1 MKRYY
6 PKADLC
12 IHPDYVIALF
22 LEINNRWFDD
32 KTNSF
37 SGIKEACRFALAA
50 YVEGKELYGSGLS
63 ELNRDYMIRKFD
75 EWIDGSFDVRE
86 EN

>member
-32 KTNSF
+32 KTNSL
-37 SGIKEACRFALAA
+37 SGMKEASRYALATH
-50 YVEGKELYGSGLS
+50 VNGKKLHGNGLS
-63 ELNRDYMIRKFD
+63 EINHTYLIRKFD
-75 EWIDGSFDVRE
+75 EWIDGSFDEVGA
-86 EN
+86 